1 MRPARGVLVATVA
14 TLVLRASVA
23 HADDESDARDA
34 MRRGVAAF
42 ARGDANAALA
52 EYETAKRLVP
62 TANAPYRF
70 AAEALA
76 SLGRWPDVVSNLEQ
90 YIAKNPN
97 VSDAEDTRAR
107 IAKVKAEHYPAK
119 VRVESNVPT
128 AHVAIDGADKGTPG
142 VFEVAAGKHR
152 IELSAPGKTTRT
164 EDVTLVGDRETPLT
178 IDLVDAPPPVIPPE
192 GDRATPPPPADDA
205 VPWRTIGWVGVG
217 VGAATFLTSLVIDNA
232 VLAGKIDDY
241 DTAADRGDP
250 SARGLHDDVATL
262 RTGILVGYVAGAVIG
277 AAGGALVLFAPRAK
291 PSTTAITPAMGAGY
305 AGVSAR
311 IAF

>member
-1 MRPARGVLVATVA
+1 VRATRGIVVATIA
-14 TLVLRASVA
+14 AFVLRASAA

-42 ARGDANAALA
+42 ARGDANAALT

-76 SLGRWPDVVSNLEQ
+76 SLGRWPEVVSNLEQ
-90 YIAKNPN
+90 YLAKNPN

-119 VRVESNVPT
+119 VRIDSNVPT
-128 AHVAIDGADKGTPG
+128 AHVAIDGADKGAPG
-142 VFEVAAGKHR
+142 LFEVPAGRHR
-152 IELSAPGKTTRT
+152 IELSAPGKTTRS
-164 EDVTLVGDRETPLT
+164 EDVSLVGDRETPLT
-178 IDLVDAPPPVIPPE
+178 IDLVDAPPPPVVPPE
-192 GDRATPPPPADDA
+192 GDRPKPPPTDDA

-232 VLAGKIDDY
+232 VLSGKIDDY
-241 DTAADRGDP
+241 DAAADRGDP
-250 SARGLHDDVATL
+250 SARGLHDDVARL
-262 RTGILVGYVAGAVIG
+262 RTGLLVGYVTGAVIG
-277 AAGGALVLFAPRAK
+277 AAGGALVLFAPRGK
-291 PSTTAITPAMGAGY
+291 PNATAITPAMGAGY
-305 AGVSAR
+305 AGVSAH
-311 IAF
+311 ITF